1 MKHLRAN
8 LFSKMCRS
16 ATHCAN
22 QIVFKMELEDVIMH
36 MGKLV
41 QGKGWEHTFGLGQIL
56 ECGYTLG
63 WGHTPQCQ
71 E

>member
-1 MKHLRAN
+1 
-8 LFSKMCRS
+8 
-16 ATHCAN
+16 
-22 QIVFKMELEDVIMH
+22 MELEDVIMH

-63 WGHTPQCQ
+63 WEHTPQC
-71 E
+71 EICHEAINC